1 MKKFLIIDGNSIM
14 NRAFYGISSRT
25 MMTADGMATN
35 AVYGFLNI
43 YWMIENMITPDY
55 TAVSFDLRAPT
66 FRHLL
71 YSEYK
76 GTRKGMPD
84 ELRPQMVVIKEV
96 LNAMNV
102 PIIELETF
110 EADDVLGTVAKID
123 ESNDIFTYIL
133 TGDKD
138 SFQLISDKT
147 SVIIPTTRMGK
158 TDYTIYTP
166 EVLKEKLNIDPYQI
180 VDIKS
185 LMGDSSDNIPGV
197 KGIGEKTAYTLI
209 DKYKTLEEIYENIDT
224 LEASDKIKEKLV
236 SDKEMAILSYKLATI
251 DKDVPIVVDYDKC
264 IKSDVNFEDLYKIFK
279 RLNFNKFLTK
289 FDFSSVNVNDSIDTN
304 NIFNDVTAEITK
316 LSTVTYIDSSNL
328 NILDT
333 VLSKKSISY
342 YLNICNVEYITNILK
357 LDKDFLAIYCDNNIY
372 IVKLDN
378 NEFKLEILNR
388 FAKSSCKKYGYNIKQ
403 DLRYL
408 FDLGIEAV
416 DNFVF
421 DIMIAYYLM
430 DSNKS
435 TYLIENIIGELFSIS
450 FKDDEIKVMQMS
462 LFEEPSD
469 EVKEETNYLSENNIY
484 NLNIYL
490 KAVHYSYDIVIDKI
504 KKLDMLDLFE
514 NIEMPLVETLANM
527 EHTGMYIDLA
537 KLNIFDEEI
546 KEKIAILET
555 SIYAQATVEFN
566 INSPKQLGEILFEKL
581 HLPSARKNKTG
592 YSTDK
597 EVLEELEDKHE
608 IIPMILGYRQLA
620 KLKSTY
626 VDGLSSKIASDGRIH
641 TTFMQTVA
649 STGRLSSTE
658 PNLQNIPIR
667 LELGSKIRSF
677 FIGEN
682 DNMLIDSDY
691 SQIELRVLAD
701 MSNDETMIN
710 AFKSGEDIHKVTA
723 SQVFGVPLEEV
734 THTMRSNA
742 KAVNFGIV
750 YGISEFGLARN
761 INISRVEAG
770 VYIKNYL
777 DKYYGVRTF
786 MDNTIKE
793 AKEKGYVSTL
803 YGRRRYIHEITSSN
817 KNIVKFG
824 ERIAMNTPVQGTA
837 ADIIKI
843 AMNIIYKKLKEINL
857 KSRLIMQ
864 VHDELIIEVNK
875 DEIEIVTHIMRDAM
889 ENVTTL
895 KVPLNVDLHIAKNWY
910 DAK

>member
-35 AVYGFLNI
+35 ALYGFLNI

-84 ELRPQMVVIKEV
+84 ELRPQMVVIKEI

-147 SVIIPTTRMGK
+147 SVIIPTTKMGK

-289 FDFSSVNVNDSIDTN
+289 FDFSSVNTSDSIDTN
-304 NIFNDVTAEITK
+304 NIFNDVTAEITN
-316 LSTVTYIDSSNL
+316 LSTVTYIDRSNL

-378 NEFKLEILNR
+378 NEFKLNILNR

-408 FDLGIEAV
+408 FDLGIVDV

-435 TYLIENIIGELFSIS
+435 SYLFQNLIGELFSIS
-450 FKDDEIKVMQMS
+450 FKDDETKVMQMS
-462 LFEEPSD
+462 LFEEPSN
-469 EVKEETNYLSENNIY
+469 EVKEDINYLSENNIY

-555 SIYAQATVEFN
+555 NIYTQATVEFN

-597 EVLEELEDKHE
+597 EVLEELEDRHE
-608 IIPMILGYRQLA
+608 IIPMILEYRQLA

-667 LELGSKIRSF
+667 LELGSRIRSF

-710 AFKSGEDIHKVTA
+710 AFISEEDIHKVTA
-723 SQVFGVPLEEV
+723 SQVFGVLLEEV
-734 THTMRSNA
+734 TNTMRSNA

-777 DKYYGVRTF
+777 DKYSGVRTF